1 MRIAALLYLAP
12 RKLGSLEQWILG
24 FVEECARRGHS
35 VHLFWARPVHPAV
48 EEQVTRLGVPWTEFR
63 ELEDSPWR
71 WGRRLR
77 RDFDVVYMNLVPPR
91 GRGALAAYLAWPVP
105 VLLFDGISGPVPEKA
120 RRSLLGPVLD
130 PLVSKRL
137 AAVAGCSEYVVQRN
151 ARRFR
156 LEPSRCTVIYNGI
169 DTRRFV
175 AADRRDQ
182 VMPIIA
188 VVARLIPEK
197 GVDVLLHACVLI
209 RDIPW
214 RLRIVGH
221 GTEEERLRDISV
233 RLGLTDRV
241 EFLGLRD
248 DVEATLSEAAI
259 NVHPC
264 LWEEAFGL
272 TIAEAMAAECAT
284 VASDIGGVPE
294 LIQHGKTGLLV
305 PPGDPVAL
313 ADALRRLLLDP
324 ALRQELG
331 TQASRDVAARFDL
344 GPAIDQQVD
353 WIERNA
359 AGG

>member
-1 MRIAALLYLAP
+1 
-12 RKLGSLEQWILG
+12 
-24 FVEECARRGHS
+24 
-35 VHLFWARPVHPAV
+35 
-48 EEQVTRLGVPWTEFR
+48 
-63 ELEDSPWR
+63 
-71 WGRRLR
+71 
-77 RDFDVVYMNLVPPR
+77 MNLVPPR
-91 GRGALAAYLAWPVP
+91 RWGALASYLEWPLP

-130 PLVSKRL
+130 PLVSRRL

-197 GVDVLLHACVLI
+197 GVDVLLHACVRI

-214 RLRIVGH
+214 HLRIVGH
-221 GTEEERLRDISV
+221 GTEEERLRAIAV

-248 DVEATLSEAAI
+248 DVEATLSEASI

-272 TIAEAMAAECAT
+272 TIAEAMAAGCVT
-284 VASDIGGVPE
+284 IASRIGGIPE
-294 LIQHGKTGLLV
+294 LITDGETGVLV
-305 PPGDPVAL
+305 PPGDDRQL
-313 ADALRRLLLDP
+313 AAALRELLKEP
-324 ALRQELG
+324 ERRRQMA
-331 TQASRDVAARFDL
+331 TAARRVVEEKFDL
-344 GPAIDQQVD
+344 GPAVSLQVD
-353 WIERNA
+353 WIEQA
-359 AGG
+359 ASPAIVSGRPRTSGVPAAE